1 MTQRRNRHV
10 LLTGLAAFG
19 LIAAACGSDSNSE
32 STPAPSSAVTT
43 APIATTAPAE
53 TAAPADTTAPAET
66 AAPAETTVPKELATA
81 PGFDGT
87 TINVG
92 AITALS
98 GAAAV
103 IGNQLAAGEDVFWM
117 YYNAEKGGIA
127 GKYPVKLILEDSQYD
142 TSTTVQMYNKI
153 KNDIVML
160 GQVMGTS
167 PTLAL
172 LPLLDADNIVAA
184 PASQDAIWVR
194 EQHLF
199 PVIEPYQID
208 AINAMDYMMN
218 EGGGQGKKVCV
229 VLQNDA
235 YGEAGLAGVEFAA
248 GELGFDVAVSARY
261 KLGDQDFTAQVT
273 QLKNEGCEIVFAVSL
288 PVEFSGILGTAAGLD
303 FAPQWIGQS
312 PSWVDILLG
321 TPLKDYLTQHVLIAA
336 VGPQWGDPTVP
347 AAVEFANRVT
357 TYKPDQTPNYYFQ
370 FGYFQAQA
378 EAQLLEKAVAMGSL
392 DRDGIIAAM
401 NSLDTLK
408 FEGLAGDYKYGT
420 PENRDPARVTTVFKV
435 NPDAPFGL
443 ESLKYN
449 FTSSAAAAYVF
460 PTTND

>member
-1 MTQRRNRHV
+1 M
-10 LLTGLAAFG
+10 G
-19 LIAAACGSDSNSE
+19 D
-32 STPAPSSAVTT
+32 
-43 APIATTAPAE
+43 
-53 TAAPADTTAPAET
+53 
-66 AAPAETTVPKELATA
+66 
-81 PGFDGT
+81 
-87 TINVG
+87 
-92 AITALS
+92 ITALS

-103 IGNQLAAGEDVFWM
+103 IGNQLAAGEDVFWK

-127 GKYPVKLILEDSQYD
+127 GKYPVKLVLEDSAYD
-142 TSTTVQMYNKI
+142 TSTTVQQYNKI

-160 GQVMGTS
+160 GQVMGTA

-199 PVIEPYQID
+199 PVIEPYQVD
-208 AINAMDYMMN
+208 AINAMDYAMN

-229 VLQNDA
+229 VLQNDV
-235 YGEAGLAGVEFAA
+235 YGEAGLAGVQFAA
-248 GELGFDVAVSARY
+248 DQMGFEIAVSARY
-261 KLGDQDFTAQVT
+261 KLGDTDFTAQVT
-273 QLKNEGCEIVFAVSL
+273 QLKNAGCEIVFAVSL
-288 PVEFSGILGTAAGLD
+288 PVEFSGILGTAAGLGY
-303 FAPQWIGQS
+303 APQWIGQS
-312 PSWVDILLG
+312 PAWVDVLLA
-321 TPLKDYLTQHVLIAA
+321 TPLKDYLTQHVWIAA

-347 AAVEFANRVT
+347 AAVEFVNRVK
-357 TYKPDQTPNYYFQ
+357 TYKPDQTPNYYFS

-392 DRDGIIAAM
+392 SRDGIVAAM

-408 FEGLAGDYKYGT
+408 FDGLAGDYTYGT

-435 NPDAPFGL
+435 NPDGPFGL

-460 PTTND
+460 PKTNG